1 MRTGNF
7 RKGAIAASLV
17 AVSIVNAGSAEADS
31 EQDLCD
37 PALAAPVPD
46 SELQAQRGQADVRW
60 VTLSD
65 VDVDV
70 DANVD
75 GNQTVSSPTGD
86 NAIADSALHDAHGF
100 TTVIQ
105 NTGNHVVIQDV
116 TIINVS
122 ID

>member
-1 MRTGNF
+1 MRSGIF
-7 RKGAIAASLV
+7 CGRAIVVSMVAA
-17 AVSIVNAGSAEADS
+17 SIVNAWSAEPGS

-46 SELQAQRGQADVRW
+46 SELQTERGQADVR
-60 VTLSD
+60 LMRS
-65 VDVDV
+65 DVDV

-75 GNQTVSSPTGD
+75 GNQTIGSPTGD
-86 NAIADSALHDAHGF
+86 NAISDSALLDAHGF

-116 TIINVS
+116 TIINVT
-122 ID
+122 IE

>member
-1 MRTGNF
+1 MRSGICCG
-7 RKGAIAASLV
+7 RAIIASLV
-17 AVSIVNAGSAEADS
+17 AASIVNAWSAEPGS

-65 VDVDV
+65 VDVD
-70 DANVD
+70 ANVE
-75 GNQTVSSPTGD
+75 GNQTIASPTGD
-86 NAIADSALHDAHGF
+86 NAISDSALLDAHGF

-116 TIINVS
+116 TIINVT
-122 ID
+122 IE

>member
-1 MRTGNF
+1 MRTGNLCG
-7 RKGAIAASLV
+7 RAMLASLV
-17 AVSIVNAGSAEADS
+17 ALSINAWSAEPDS

-46 SELQAQRGQADVRW
+46 SELQTQRGQADVRW

-65 VDVDV
+65 VDVDG
-70 DANVD
+70 NVD
-75 GNQTVSSPTGD
+75 GNQTVASPTGD

-116 TIINVS
+116 TIINVT